1 MPCGVPRPYGRH
13 MQTYVV
19 ERYLT
24 GWTGP
29 EVAALLD
36 RLDALAPDFLARAVT
51 YVTSI
56 VLDADETCLS
66 VFRGPDADEIRLV
79 NLHFDLP
86 TDRVVA
92 APLVAAHHGDR
103 T

>member
-1 MPCGVPRPYGRH
+1 

-29 EVAALLD
+29 EVSALLD

-66 VFRGPDADEIRLV
+66 VFRAPDADHVRHA
-79 NLHFDLP
+79 NLDHHLP

-92 APLVAAHHGDR
+92 ATLVAAHHGDP

>member
-1 MPCGVPRPYGRH
+1 

-24 GWTGP
+24 GWTGA

-36 RLDALAPDFLARAVT
+36 RLDALAPEFLARAVT

-56 VLDADETCLS
+56 VLDSDETCLS
-66 VFRGPDADEIRLV
+66 LFQGLDADQVRHV
-79 NLHFDLP
+79 NLQHNLP
-86 TDRVVA
+86 TDRVVTA
-92 APLVAAHHGDR
+92 TLAAAHEHGDLS
-103 T
+103 

>member
-1 MPCGVPRPYGRH
+1 MWGRRPDSYRRR

-36 RLDALAPDFLARAVT
+36 RLDALAPDFRAAAVT
-51 YVTSI
+51 YVSSI
-56 VLDADETCLS
+56 VLDTDETCLS
-66 VFRGPDADEIRLV
+66 IFRGPDAECVRRT
-79 NLHFDLP
+79 NLGYDLP

-92 APLVAAHHGDR
+92 ATLAASDHEDPS
-103 T
+103 